1 MDDERGPDE
10 VERGDRRRFL
20 IKAGAAGA
28 AAWVAPVVLSSP
40 AFAAQSGPPPTQP
53 PPACIPCNSHNV
65 VNGSFE
71 DATSRPFEGGN
82 LFPGWQL
89 VADPV
94 LLQFLYT
101 DLEGFVPPFV
111 PPTVPHGDHCAGMLA
126 GGVTQTI
133 PIDRACVG
141 KPFTLSFWSAGGG
154 TSFPTFGNG
163 ILNYGFDGAAGST
176 QVDLTSSMSST
187 FTLQSFTGVVPADA
201 TAFTV
206 SFHGFALEIDLVDLT
221 ICS

>member
-1 MDDERGPDE
+1 MGDERGSGE

-71 DATSRPFEGGN
+71 DATEVQGDIV
-82 LFPGWQL
+82 FPGWQHTTNPL
-89 VADPV
+89 

-101 DLEGFVPPFV
+101 DLAPLGVV
-111 PPTVPHGDHCAGMLA
+111 PPTVPHGLHCGGMV
-126 GGVTQTI
+126 GGLSQTI
-133 PIDRACVG
+133 PIDESCVG
-141 KPFTLSFWSAGGG
+141 KLFTLSFWSGTPNLPSSGTVTYGFEG
-154 TSFPTFGNG
+154 TSDT
-163 ILNYGFDGAAGST
+163 T
-176 QVDLTSSMSST
+176 TVDLTPLTLTFLLQT
-187 FTLQSFTGVVPADA
+187 FTGIVPAGA

-206 SFHGFALEIDLVDLT
+206 AFFGFRLTIDLVDFT